1 MLTSAMRYDN
11 NRDNL
16 TLDLTKCSG
25 MEMLF
30 FWQMSPNNYFPLIL
44 LSIGDPLS
52 PPKGHLVLLQRTLN
66 EIKLKQVLKG
76 LLSRTFGSKH
86 TPASAESLGQPVV
99 PLTYL
104 LPTWWKYG
112 AFRTQMLIVP
122 FFLFSSFFNI
132 SWWCDCRAIQQWPSC
147 TQLADGWLENNK
159 LLDET
164 RASDSVEVTTG
175 RLAVLG
181 GVGDSKVKECRRCN
195 GQGGGNQC
203 ENDPGSRL
211 SYYPTWKQIV
221 LCIRIRRRLSCLT
234 RWENGV

>member
-52 PPKGHLVLLQRTLN
+52 PPKGHLVFLQRTLN

-86 TPASAESLGQPVV
+86 SPASAESLGQPVV

-164 RASDSVEVTTG
+164 RRATQWRWRLEGWQFWAGLVTPRSRNVAGVTAREGVISVRMTPGHGSLTI
-175 RLAVLG
+175 
-181 GVGDSKVKECRRCN
+181 
-195 GQGGGNQC
+195 QP
-203 ENDPGSRL
+203 ENRL
-211 SYYPTWKQIV
+211 SYV
-221 LCIRIRRRLSCLT
+221 
-234 RWENGV
+234 